1 MKRGVASSALAVVTT
16 LCFGG
21 SALGQVTLLDTGRYG
36 GVQLPPAIEGSR
48 WLTLCRTPAGAE
60 LRATSVTLRPFF
72 QEIAGDKP
80 GQKSGR
86 EVRASGCKK
95 VLALISDSA
104 LQTGPVRDAQIEQD
118 GIRFAGSHFGIRSSE
133 ASTAG
138 DVPARLHLQTPQGAV
153 LLIENTEGG
162 AIEYKIRW
170 AGDLDNDGGL
180 DLVVEEQDDGTRVYL
195 FLSRSKPVNGRWAPA
210 AITYR
215 GGC

>member
-1 MKRGVASSALAVVTT
+1 MKRGVVSAAVMLTT
-16 LCFGG
+16 LCVGR
-21 SALGQVTLLDTGRYG
+21 SASAQVTLLDTGRYG
-36 GVQLPPAIEGSR
+36 GVQLPSAIPGSP
-48 WLTLCRTPAGAE
+48 WLTLCRTSAGAE
-60 LRATSVTLRPFF
+60 LRATSMTLRPFF
-72 QEIAGDKP
+72 DQIAGDKP

-95 VLALISDSA
+95 VLALLSDTA
-104 LQTGPVRDAQIEQD
+104 LKAGPVRDAQIEKD
-118 GIRFAGSHFGIRSSE
+118 GIRFAGVRFGILSSE

-153 LLIENTEGG
+153 LLIENAEGG
-162 AIEYKIRW
+162 SIEYKIRW

-180 DLVVEEQDDGTRVYL
+180 DLVVEEKDDGTRVYL
-195 FLSRSKPVNGRWAPA
+195 FLSRSKPVDGRWSPA